1 MHTRTWNV
9 TVNLYEHE
17 DSTRAEA
24 VLHTD
29 AGPDLRHEAIARRHP
44 GDRDV
49 PEIGDELAACRALSG
64 LAHALLDATIADVAA
79 NDPSGGEPHI
89 SAVSADPAPAAD
101 AS

>member
-9 TVNLYEHE
+9 TIHLYEQ
-17 DSTRAEA
+17 DDGSTRAEA

-29 AGPDLRHEAIARRHP
+29 AGPDLRHEALARRHP
-44 GDRDV
+44 SDRDV

-79 NDPSGGEPHI
+79 NDPASGEPHI
-89 SAVSADPAPAAD
+89 SEVSAGA
-101 AS
+101 